1 MSTFVTLAEV
11 LESRGAPLE
20 EDEVWALLL
29 GAAEALMSISNKGS
43 AKPCS
48 IISPGSMLLS
58 ASGSIAFK
66 TCSRSEDVASFT
78 SPEMVLARTSSS
90 RQDVEK
96 MVVFSLGMTLYWTAD
111 YQLPQNQP
119 VQLSN
124 HLNSLLLK
132 MCEEAALRRLD
143 LLAVLEE
150 SEQHH
155 KNALLPPPDTVIR
168 QLVQD
173 VLQDPAENA
182 LGNTIHLTDR
192 SQLVRDRLRGSSSQN
207 SAWAPKG
214 NGLPLLA
221 FPAETNRSN
230 QGSNPS
236 SISSSTWQ
244 IRSPN
249 LSRRQQ
255 INSKP
260 DQSFDSSFS
269 LSEKKL
275 KVSPLCV

>member
-1 MSTFVTLAEV
+1 MSYSVSSDYIHSLFFFYDLH
-11 LESRGAPLE
+11 APLLP
-20 EDEVWALLL
+20 A
-29 GAAEALMSISNKGS
+29 GS
-43 AKPCS
+43 ANPCS

-132 MCEEAALRRLD
+132 MCEEAALRRPD

-173 VLQDPAENA
+173 VLQDPVSHNLKLFSYFQEI
-182 LGNTIHLTDR
+182 LVLT
-192 SQLVRDRLRGSSSQN
+192 LVWFHFSSNDTKKIFFLTQTH
-207 SAWAPKG
+207 WHWLIFCKKH
-214 NGLPLLA
+214 
-221 FPAETNRSN
+221 
-230 QGSNPS
+230 
-236 SISSSTWQ
+236 ISKH
-244 IRSPN
+244 I
-249 LSRRQQ
+249 
-255 INSKP
+255 
-260 DQSFDSSFS
+260 FDIQY
-269 LSEKKL
+269 
-275 KVSPLCV
+275 V